1 MLKVANR
8 RNFISAGLAGVA
20 TLLIPGCATLEP
32 EDSEKWRT
40 SQRPIL
46 KERAEGRWGALM
58 KGDYEKVYSFTS
70 PEYRAVVDLQQYR
83 AKYGRVVDW
92 RMARVADISY
102 DGPTVATV
110 SVEVTY
116 RTSVPG
122 LAGESIETKSLI
134 PEKWIYRNR
143 EWWYTVN

>member
-1 MLKVANR
+1 MLKIANR
-8 RNFISAGLAGVA
+8 RHFILGALAGGA
-20 TLLIPGCATLEP
+20 TLLMPGCATLEP

-46 KERAEGRWGALM
+46 KERAEVRWSALM

-92 RMARVADISY
+92 RVARVVDISY

-116 RTSVPG
+116 RTSLPG